1 MVAVRPDIAIVVG
14 GIVPPEDVE
23 ALKAM
28 GVLAVFPP
36 GTPIPDSART
46 LLDRLNE
53 RLGYAQNA
61 AE

>member
-1 MVAVRPDIAIVVG
+1 
-14 GIVPPEDVE
+14 
-23 ALKAM
+23 M

-36 GTPIPDSART
+36 GTPIPESARN

-53 RLGYAQNA
+53 RLGYAQKA